1 MKTFKTSNKVVLQNL
16 KNAET
21 EYKRVEDCM
30 QRNITD
36 ATANVV
42 YNTCENKESR
52 HHRTKNVYPKISD
65 VHIVEGVMNVVMRL
79 LKPRL

>member
-1 MKTFKTSNKVVLQNL
+1 MKTFKTTNNVVLQNL

-30 QRNITD
+30 QRYNTD

-42 YNTCENKESR
+42 YNTCENK
-52 HHRTKNVYPKISD
+52 
-65 VHIVEGVMNVVMRL
+65 
-79 LKPRL
+79 